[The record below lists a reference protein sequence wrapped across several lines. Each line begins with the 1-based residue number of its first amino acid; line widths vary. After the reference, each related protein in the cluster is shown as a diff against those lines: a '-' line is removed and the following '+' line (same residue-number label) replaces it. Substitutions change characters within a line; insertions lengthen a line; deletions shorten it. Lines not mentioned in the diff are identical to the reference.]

1 MGTVSQRVFKNT
13 SLLSF
18 KNRIDSLQS
27 SLSDARTIQLCR
39 CASRQR
45 PNELQMLSDLQF
57 CKETGKP
64 SVLLSPLG
72 LVLGHSL

>member
-1 MGTVSQRVFKNT
+1 MGTVSQRVFKST

-18 KNRIDSLQS
+18 KNKIDSLQS

-57 CKETGKP
+57 RKEAGKP

-72 LVLGHSL
+72 LVLGHIP